1 VEAGV
6 NAFHVSAGSYPA
18 LSWRVIPPT
27 GTPLALNVGL
37 AAALKRAVSVPVLVV
52 GRINDPRLAEDVL
65 AKGEADLVVMG
76 RALLADPELAN
87 KARQGRFEQIAPCV
101 GCGLGCV
108 AAREQGGDMTC
119 LVNPELGREGEGCLQ
134 PAARPRK
141 VLVAGAGPAG
151 LMAAWTAARRGH
163 RVSLCEREDRPGGL
177 YNLAAVGEGKQE
189 LTRVV
194 QYLAGQAARA
204 GVQLATGQEVDA
216 ALLAR
221 ESPEALIVA
230 TGGEPCG
237 DLPGAGGSNLL
248 CAVDVL
254 AGRVPRPAGRILV
267 AGGGTVGCETA
278 ELLAAPGF
286 QPAEVLVVEKRE
298 EPALDMWHEARVLLL
313 QRLEARGVRFLTGAR
328 LREITPDG
336 AVVERAGQ
344 PEHLKGFDWIVL
356 ALGARPRDS
365 LSAAARELGIEARA
379 VGDAREPRRAL
390 EAIAEG
396 FEAGREV

>member
-1 VEAGV
+1 M
-6 NAFHVSAGSYPA
+6 
-18 LSWRVIPPT
+18 
-27 GTPLALNVGL
+27 
-37 AAALKRAVSVPVLVV
+37 LVV

-87 KARQGRFEQIAPCV
+87 KAREGRFEQIAPCI

-230 TGGEPCG
+230 TGGEPCA

-248 CAVDVL
+248 CAADVL
-254 AGRVPRPAGRILV
+254 AGRVPRPAGRCWWPAAARWAARPPSCWPHPVSSRPRCWWWRSARSRPGHV
-267 AGGGTVGCETA
+267 ARGPGA
-278 ELLAAPGF
+278 AAPAPGGPGRALPHRRA
-286 QPAEVLVVEKRE
+286 PAGAH
-298 EPALDMWHEARVLLL
+298 PG
-313 QRLEARGVRFLTGAR
+313 RGRRG
-328 LREITPDG
+328 
-336 AVVERAGQ
+336 AGQ
-344 PEHLKGFDWIVL
+344 GGRETERLAGFDWIVL

>member
-1 VEAGV
+1 
-6 NAFHVSAGSYPA
+6 
-18 LSWRVIPPT
+18 
-27 GTPLALNVGL
+27 
-37 AAALKRAVSVPVLVV
+37 
-52 GRINDPRLAEDVL
+52 
-65 AKGEADLVVMG
+65 
-76 RALLADPELAN
+76 
-87 KARQGRFEQIAPCV
+87 
-101 GCGLGCV
+101 
-108 AAREQGGDMTC
+108 
-119 LVNPELGREGEGCLQ
+119 
-134 PAARPRK
+134 
-141 VLVAGAGPAG
+141 
-151 LMAAWTAARRGH
+151 
-163 RVSLCEREDRPGGL
+163 L

-248 CAVDVL
+248 CAADVL

-313 QRLEARGVRFLTGAR
+313 QRLAARGVRFLTGAH

-344 PEHLKGFDWIVL
+344 PERLQGFDWIVL
-356 ALGARPRDS
+356 ALGARPRDH
-365 LSAAARELGIEARA
+365 LSAAARELGIEAR
-379 VGDAREPRRAL
+379 VIGDAREPRRAL